1 MGLSYLQRLFLTTIW
16 INFFKD
22 FFLASSAFP
31 RVSPLV
37 PPSCPYP
44 PPAPPG
50 GVGGVGGVVGI
61 LSGHTRPSSFPTC
74 LAHPLLLF
82 SKPFQLFVK
91 EHFRCLQTKRYAP
104 RPQLPRIQNK
114 PPRPRFGRRGRGR
127 VLVSKR
133 SPPSLKGDPRMWSEN
148 HCPKPS
154 PLPAWPC
161 PRPLL
166 HSLSARMS
174 HAQAEGGAARQ
185 GKCSLVLTEHTGG
198 QDEILGEGARKRH
211 RGADS

>member
-1 MGLSYLQRLFLTTIW
+1 MLPLPSLELVLSSLPPALIPHPPLPVESVESVE
-16 INFFKD
+16 
-22 FFLASSAFP
+22 SSGYCQDTHVHPLFP
-31 RVSPLV
+31 RAWHTH
-37 PPSCPYP
+37 SCCF
-44 PPAPPG
+44 
-50 GVGGVGGVVGI
+50 
-61 LSGHTRPSSFPTC
+61 LNS
-74 LAHPLLLF
+74 
-82 SKPFQLFVK
+82 FQLFVK
-91 EHFRCLQTKRYAP
+91 EHFRCLQTKHYAP

-166 HSLSARMS
+166 HSLSAGMS
-174 HAQAEGGAARQ
+174 HPQAEGGAARQ